1 MKVLNRLLN
10 SIHRTALMRSRLA
23 ARENEV
29 FNSMAYGRAFFP
41 LEKSGLSQDTRTRE
55 EIEQIR
61 KSRSH

>member
-1 MKVLNRLLN
+1 
-10 SIHRTALMRSRLA
+10 MRSRLA